1 MLNITV
7 VDVMCLQFNMQEDN
21 IEELTN
27 NNIGYVFT
35 LVINLLTIV

>member
-1 MLNITV
+1 
-7 VDVMCLQFNMQEDN
+7 MCLQFEMQEDN

-27 NNIGYVFT
+27 DKIGDVFT